1 MLEMYLHT
9 EATCDEECD
18 QDLQCIVLD
27 DPSLIFSTPAQS
39 PSHRRIQDRIPK
51 GALRLKP

>member
-39 PSHRRIQDRIPK
+39 RSHRRIQDRIPK